1 MANNNKMQYFDLNTE
16 SKIHAVGLGPVYN
29 SSRIVS
35 AAIKVVDQPFRAFSF
50 V

>member
-1 MANNNKMQYFDLNTE
+1 MANNNKMQYFELNTGA
-16 SKIHAVGLGPVYN
+16 KIPAVGLGTVYN

-35 AAIKVVDQPFRAFSF
+35 AAIKVVDDPFRAFSF